1 MYTNEKQ
8 HLKEKMMFLV
18 SGGMQPPPP
27 THTHFHL
34 VKNFSEKLKQIKY
47 NEIKEFHLVQTVIIA
62 TVTVIQ

>member
-1 MYTNEKQ
+1 
-8 HLKEKMMFLV
+8 MFLV

>member
-1 MYTNEKQ
+1 
-8 HLKEKMMFLV
+8 MFLV
-18 SGGMQPPPP
+18 SGGMQPPHP
-27 THTHFHL
+27 HTHFYL